1 MVCLDELHTELPAK
15 HAKSAKKKLYLTFA
29 NFPGTACRRRCVI
42 FPEGRFASAGF
53 RPERGYRDG
62 ARFKIAT
69 RKGGLSRV
77 EPAFKVIRT
86 NHLSI

>member
-1 MVCLDELHTELPAK
+1 MVCLDGLHTVLTAK
-15 HAKSAKKKLYLTFA
+15 HAKSAKKKLYLTSA
-29 NFPGTACRRRCVI
+29 TFPGTARRGRCAI

-69 RKGGLSRV
+69 LKGGTSQGGTG
-77 EPAFKVIRT
+77 F
-86 NHLSI
+86 